1 MPNRV
6 IREGLLD
13 SDKYW
18 RCPIEARELYRH
30 LQLLADDLGCGSLAP
45 VLIRR
50 RCFNAAPPQDVID
63 SLLQTLFDVDLIRI
77 YVVNSV
83 RYYFI
88 TKFNQRLRRM
98 YLRHPKPP
106 FELYKDEPESI
117 EKFNKIKGNKLNLSD
132 TCLTL
137 DGQPSAESNQSES
150 IKDVGSSSSPTRP
163 TEILLKGMKSKA
175 ESNLEQI
182 KKNRRIAA
190 LMLEGKE
197 DEARRLRDSS

>member
-6 IREGLLD
+6 IREGILD
-13 SDKYW
+13 SEKYW

-63 SLLQTLFDVDLIRI
+63 SLIQAVWDADLIRI
-77 YVVNSV
+77 YVVDNL
-83 RYYFI
+83 RFYFI

-106 FELYKDEPESI
+106 FELYKDEPEAI
-117 EKFNKIKGNKLNLSD
+117 EKFNKIKGNRLNLSD
-132 TCLTL
+132 TCLTV
-137 DGQPSAESNQSES
+137 DGHLSAESNLNQS
-150 IKDVGSSSSPTRP
+150 IRGFGSSTVSPSK
-163 TEILLKGMKSKA
+163 TEILLKKPSSKA
-175 ESNLEQI
+175 ESNPEAVD
-182 KKNRRIAA
+182 KNRRIAA
-190 LMLEGKE
+190 AVASNNLDLAKQIR
-197 DEARRLRDSS
+197 DE